1 MLILILTKGFEPPNF
16 SGHFGAW
23 EEDKWN
29 IEEIYA
35 EAAAAPEISQ
45 PQTVTNGF
53 IPGGYSSSGG
63 SLAYTVLI
71 SEDMPSHVDPSKK
84 EEYLS
89 DMEFAQVFGVDR
101 EEFITLPHW
110 KQTNLKKSKHLF

>member
-1 MLILILTKGFEPPNF
+1 MLKGFEPPNF

-29 IEEIYA
+29 IYA

-53 IPGGYSSSGG
+53 IPGGYSNSGG
-63 SLAYTVLI
+63 SLAYSILI

-89 DMEFAQVFGVDR
+89 DMEFAQVFGLDR
-101 EEFITLPHW
+101 EEFVTLPPW